1 MNEAQQ
7 LLNDL
12 SKKLMLVRLRIS
24 WPKLQR
30 SIQDAIVEVPGA
42 GEIARELRNNP
53 QWSILPT
60 EWKDRYQKVESKAR
74 TYLRQQ
80 SIQPNSVKSPVLLDL
95 DVIPIHK
102 AAEIFDTL
110 KQYNE
115 ELQEIHNEFVP
126 HYNNVLK
133 QVHELIGDDAFA
145 VLRNTLPNEWR
156 LKQMANLSWGVLP
169 ISTGYIPDLRPII
182 NRLNNIPD
190 TEHVEDIKKELNEI
204 QDRIDEPVF
213 VDSEVAEIAAQET
226 KRQLNNMAESLAEAV
241 FNEPRAAFAEGIHH
255 LLTAIDSG
263 KQIRNGTLDIVR
275 RACNTLRNFDF
286 VADREL
292 LTQLD
297 KVSDIVE
304 TVNITELN
312 RDSEVGTAIAEV
324 LRGAYK
330 QATNKDAAATT
341 LSNFRRIRLD

>member
-30 SIQDAIVEVPGA
+30 SIQDAVVEVPGA
-42 GEIARELRNNP
+42 GEITRELRNNP
-53 QWSILPT
+53 QWSILPQ
-60 EWKDRYQKVESKAR
+60 EWKDRYQKLESKAR
-74 TYLRQQ
+74 TYLHQQ
-80 SIQPNSVKSPVLLDL
+80 SIQPNSVRSPVLLDL
-95 DVIPIHK
+95 DVIPVHK

-110 KQYNE
+110 KQYNA

-126 HYNNVLK
+126 HYLEVLARVK
-133 QVHELIGDDAFA
+133 EVVGEEVFA
-145 VLRNTLPNEWR
+145 KLERSLPSKCY
-156 LKQMANLSWGVLP
+156 LKHMAYLSWGVLP
-169 ISTGYIPDLRPII
+169 ISTGYIPDLTPII
-182 NRLNNIPD
+182 SKLSEHTDTQDIVDELTTIQERL
-190 TEHVEDIKKELNEI
+190 
-204 QDRIDEPVF
+204 DEPVF
-213 VDSEVAEIAAQET
+213 IDSDVADVAAQET
-226 KRQLNNMAESLAEAV
+226 RRQLTNMAESLAESV
-241 FNEPRAAFAEGIHH
+241 FTEPRAAFAEGVQH
-255 LLTAIDSG
+255 LLRAIESG

-275 RACNTLRNFDF
+275 RACDTLRNFDF

-297 KVSDIVE
+297 RVSDVVE
-304 TVNITELN
+304 SVNITELN
-312 RDSEVGTAIAEV
+312 SDSEVGNALAEV

-330 QATNKDAAATT
+330 QATNKEAAATT